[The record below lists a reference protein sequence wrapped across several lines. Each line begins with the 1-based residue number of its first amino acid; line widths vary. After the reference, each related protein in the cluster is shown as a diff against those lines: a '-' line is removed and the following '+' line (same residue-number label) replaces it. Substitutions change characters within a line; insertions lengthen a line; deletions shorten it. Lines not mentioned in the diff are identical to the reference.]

1 MKNLK
6 TTFYH
11 KLEAYNEKTNVSM
24 WLQNYR
30 IRGGEVTLWFTS
42 NPKECALL
50 VVNIDEIVQNFL
62 GPDYDLLH
70 WDLETCKLAGYLN

>member
-1 MKNLK
+1 MNNLK
-6 TTFYH
+6 TTNYH
-11 KLEAYNEKTNVSM
+11 KLEAYNPKTNVSM

-42 NPKECALL
+42 NPCECALL

-62 GPDYDLLH
+62 GPDFMLLH
-70 WDLETCKLAGYLN
+70 WDLETCVVAGYLK

>member
-1 MKNLK
+1 MNNLLK

-11 KLEAYNEKTNVSM
+11 KLCAYNPKTDTTL

-50 VVNIDEIVQNFL
+50 VVDLDQVVNESL
-62 GPDYDLLH
+62 GMDYILFHRNREDFQLLN
-70 WDLETCKLAGYLN
+70 WL